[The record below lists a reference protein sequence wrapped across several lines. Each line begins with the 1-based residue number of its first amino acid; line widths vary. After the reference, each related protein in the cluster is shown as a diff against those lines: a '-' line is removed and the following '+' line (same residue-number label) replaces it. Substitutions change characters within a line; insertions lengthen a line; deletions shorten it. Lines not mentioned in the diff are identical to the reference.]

1 MLFTYSRGSPGPF
14 CWEKVS
20 ADRCGAN
27 VAVGLRVVPGPGRCE
42 WQSRAISC
50 CAAITTRVRVG
61 VSRVGVA
68 CRPWSPPCVGVLGGM
83 LTHSLSSEE
92 GFDGRACMV
101 GLMARVRARHAE
113 GSLLPFILF
122 FAGVEPAGGNG
133 RLVGWDVPG
142 PGRCEWRS
150 REESHGGAITTR
162 VRVGVSRVGVA
173 IRPWSPPCVAVLGV
187 GC

>member
-1 MLFTYSRGSPGPF
+1 LQFDPG
-14 CWEKVS
+14 
-20 ADRCGAN
+20 A
-27 VAVGLRVVPGPGRCE
+27 LRV
-42 WQSRAISC
+42 W
-50 CAAITTRVRVG
+50 
-61 VSRVGVA
+61 
-68 CRPWSPPCVGVLGGM
+68 PCWGGM

-92 GFDGRACMV
+92 GFDGRARMV

-173 IRPWSPPCVAVLGV
+173 SRPWSPPCVGVLGGMLTHSLSSEEGFDGRACMV
-187 GC
+187 GLMARVRARHAEGSLLPFISFFCGRRTRWGERPTRGPGCARSWAG